1 MLDFVDM
8 LCGVWLFCLSLKVIE
23 FYSGKHLHQ
32 AVFSATISWV
42 FWNFRSLL
50 FFHCSF
56 RIKFACL
63 FVWFGICEVNH
74 HLSIF
79 LFQNISLLSLH
90 SFSLSYGGIPFHVI
104 YVFYMRLWQGMKE
117 NTCIQSVIFEQILQT
132 NLNSLNS
139 KLTSSTVHRCHL
151 VSH

>member
-8 LCGVWLFCLSLKVIE
+8 LCGVWLFCLSLKIID

-42 FWNFRSLL
+42 FGIFEVFFFIVPLGSSLL
-50 FFHCSF
+50 V
-56 RIKFACL
+56 CL
-63 FVWFGICEVNH
+63 FGWFGICEVNH

-90 SFSLSYGGIPFHVI
+90 SFSLSYGGVPFHVI
-104 YVFYMRLWQGMKE
+104 YVFYMRLWQGIKK
-117 NTCIQSVIFEQILQT
+117 TLVS
-132 NLNSLNS
+132 NLSSLN
-139 KLTSSTVHRCHL
+139 KFFKEI
-151 VSH
+151 